1 VSEEKQAAIIRRV
14 YNSTYSHAENILLR
28 LRELEA
34 EQGLDRAIDML
45 HEEME

>member
-14 YNSTYSHAENILLR
+14 YNAGYSHAENILLR

-34 EQGLDRAIDML
+34 EHGLDKAVDIL
-45 HEEME
+45 HDEI